1 MLGITAVRTRGTFL
15 RRTVRKYFL
24 RTNTFKKYVLTTPK
38 NTQGATFDQKI
49 FNGVKIATAQSMQ
62 KN

>member
-24 RTNTFKKYVLTTPK
+24 RTNTFKKYVLIT
-38 NTQGATFDQKI
+38 
-49 FNGVKIATAQSMQ
+49 Q
-62 KN
+62 KNNNETKPINTTFKEFDSALLSIKG